1 MKTIN
6 NILNEYLKIIGGDN
20 SKLNKE
26 DKINNL
32 INKII
37 STGDSPK
44 KIIAIKTIDET
55 DNVDIIKKQLLDNL
69 PKNTSIH
76 QFFSESSEF

>member
-37 STGDSPK
+37 SKD
-44 KIIAIKTIDET
+44 D
-55 DNVDIIKKQLLDNL
+55 
-69 PKNTSIH
+69 
-76 QFFSESSEF
+76 

>member
-69 PKNTSIH
+69 TKNTSIH

>member
-44 KIIAIKTIDET
+44 KIIAIKTIDDT

-69 PKNTSIH
+69 SKNTSIH

>member
-44 KIIAIKTIDET
+44 KIIAIKTIDDT

-69 PKNTSIH
+69 TKNTSIH